1 MSDAIKA
8 LRDYLSKSPSV
19 VYPQDVLEYLPAI
32 EAENAKLRE
41 RCAKTLEVGT
51 RWMAKAARFESEN
64 TKLQE
69 LCRLYGEYISQDRCE
84 GCVYKMR
91 CNNGFIDECWQR
103 SEIRDLARELGV
115 EAE

>member
-1 MSDAIKA
+1 MSDAIKK
-8 LRDYLSKSPSV
+8 LHDYLAESPSV
-19 VYPQDVLEYLPAI
+19 VYPEDVLAYLPAI
-32 EAENAKLRE
+32 EAENAALRE

-64 TKLQE
+64 TKLRE
-69 LCRLYGEYISQDRCE
+69 LCRRYGEYISQDRCE

-91 CNNGFIDECWQR
+91 CNNGWMNECWQLG
-103 SEIRDLARELGV
+103 EIRDLARELGV